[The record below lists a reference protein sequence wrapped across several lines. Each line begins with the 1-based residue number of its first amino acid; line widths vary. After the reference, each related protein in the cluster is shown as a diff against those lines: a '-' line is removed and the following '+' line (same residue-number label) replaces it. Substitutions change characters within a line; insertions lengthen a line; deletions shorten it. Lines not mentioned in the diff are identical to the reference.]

1 MAGYR
6 DELEGLRFTPEEKEA
21 LAHRLAAGPGE
32 QKKRRMRLPYRA
44 LIAAVAAACLLIGA
58 VGAVS
63 LAGVSPAFRE
73 LFGIT
78 SGAQRDQLGAEQVN
92 LRFEDLNGSGAAIV
106 IKEVVADQE
115 QLYAVAEFIP
125 PEGADLSPI
134 DDGYPVLEGNWTD
147 KGVVCQ
153 FYTDQKCTDPA
164 AERGFFMA
172 YSSYR
177 TEGLEFILRIN
188 AFDDLPEDGAYCRI
202 DGIGR
207 LLVWQGAEC
216 IPVLEGMD
224 FDLVIPVISTTH
236 YDFRGR
242 GVALLGGSAF
252 VVVDDLTLS
261 PISVTFDLLIMDS
274 DAYNEA
280 ETTYGPWE
288 AWVELADGTRVETEW
303 ERVAEV
309 RRGVSKGMGGGEY
322 AEYDCRA
329 DHIRLSLAYP
339 IDLSQIKDIVL
350 EHSSGFRFAPENFTN
365 DVYWNQVNTTWKE
378 S

>member
-6 DELEGLRFTPEEKEA
+6 EELEELRFTPEEKEA

-78 SGAQRDQLGAEQVN
+78 SGDQRDQLGAEQVN

-115 QLYAVAEFIP
+115 QLYAVAEFVP

-134 DDGYPVLEGNWTD
+134 DEGYPVLEGNWTD

-153 FYTDQKCTDPA
+153 FYTDQKCTDPTV
-164 AERGFFMA
+164 ERGFFAA

-202 DGIGR
+202 DGICR
-207 LLVWQGAEC
+207 LMVWQGAEC

-224 FDLVIPVISTTH
+224 FELVIPVISTTH

-242 GVALLGGSAF
+242 EVALLGDRAF

-274 DAYNEA
+274 DAYDEA
-280 ETTYGPWE
+280 EQAYGPWE
-288 AWVELADGTRVETEW
+288 AWVELADGTRAE
-303 ERVAEV
+303 AEV
-309 RRGVSKGMGGGEY
+309 RRVATISKEISRGVNDTDYERY
-322 AEYDCRA
+322 VCRA
-329 DHIRLSLAYP
+329 DHIRLSLAHP
-339 IDLSQIKDIVL
+339 IDLSQIKDIVFDPG
-350 EHSSGFRFAPENFTN
+350 SGFHFEPESFVN
-365 DVYWNQVNTTWKE
+365 DTYWSQVNTVWKE

>member
-6 DELEGLRFTPEEKEA
+6 EELEGLRFTPEEKEA
-21 LAHRLAAGPGE
+21 LVHRLSAGRTE

-78 SGAQRDQLGAEQVN
+78 SGAQREQLGAEQVD

-125 PEGADLSPI
+125 PEGADLSLLE
-134 DDGYPVLEGNWTD
+134 GREPVLTGTK
-147 KGVVCQ
+147 KGVFGQ
-153 FYTDQKCTDPA
+153 FYTDQACSKPA
-164 AERGFFMA
+164 APAGGRLFPAQCFA
-172 YSSYR
+172 YW
-177 TEGLEFILRIN
+177 TEGLEFVLRISN
-188 AFDDLPEDGAYCRI
+188 LYNLPEDGAYCRV
-202 DGIGR
+202 DGLCR
-207 LLVWQGAEC
+207 LLATQGMESV
-216 IPVLEGMD
+216 PVLESMD
-224 FDLVIPVISTTH
+224 FELVIPVISTAH

-242 GVALLGGSAF
+242 NVALLDDNVF
-252 VVVDDLTLS
+252 VMVDDLTLS
-261 PISVTFDLLIMDS
+261 PISVTFDLIMMDG
-274 DAYNEA
+274 E
-280 ETTYGPWE
+280 TYGAVGEPYGPLE
-288 AWVELADGTRVETEW
+288 AWVELADGTKVEAEFQ
-303 ERVAEV
+303 RVAITV
-309 RRGVSKGMGGGEY
+309 QGVIGNE
-322 AEYDCRA
+322 CRT

-339 IDLSQIKDIVL
+339 IDVSQVKEIFLEPGADLSV
-350 EHSSGFRFAPENFTN
+350 GPEYFVNNT
-365 DVYWNQVNTTWKE
+365 YWSQVNTVWKE

>member
-6 DELEGLRFTPEEKEA
+6 EELEGLRFTPEEKEA
-21 LAHRLAAGPGE
+21 LAHRLAAGRGE
-32 QKKRRMRLPYRA
+32 RKVRRMRLPYRA

-78 SGAQRDQLGAEQVN
+78 SGAQREQLGAEQVD

-125 PEGADLSPI
+125 PEGTDLSLLEK
-134 DDGYPVLEGNWTD
+134 GQPVLTGDWEKEGVF
-147 KGVVCQ
+147 GR
-153 FYTDQKCTDPA
+153 FYTDQACTNPA
-164 AERGFFMA
+164 APTGERLFPAQCFA
-172 YSSYR
+172 YW
-177 TEGLEFILRIN
+177 TEGLEFVLRTSDLKN
-188 AFDDLPEDGAYCRI
+188 LPEDGAYCRV
-202 DGIGR
+202 DGFCR
-207 LLVWQGAEC
+207 LLATQGIENV
-216 IPVLEGMD
+216 PVLEGMD
-224 FDLVIPVISTTH
+224 FELVIPVVSTAH
-236 YDFRGR
+236 YNFRGR
-242 GVALLGGSAF
+242 EAALLDDDVF

-274 DAYNEA
+274 AAYGAADEP
-280 ETTYGPWE
+280 YSPLE
-288 AWVELADGTRVETEW
+288 AWVELVDGTKVEAEFQH
-303 ERVAEV
+303 VAT
-309 RRGVSKGMGGGEY
+309 RIQGVKEIQ
-322 AEYDCRA
+322 CRA

-339 IDLSQIKDIVL
+339 IDVSQIKEIVL
-350 EHSSGFRFAPENFTN
+350 DEDCRGFFFEPETFVN
-365 DVYWNQVNTTWKE
+365 DTYWSQVNTVWKE